1 MLYIAHYCTIYSS
14 LCYVEAAPALVFA
27 AAGQCKHWT
36 QSLVFQTPRQRLRD
50 DLNGIPLLINLIDTT
65 LFGQRQL
72 SPHHTQPHCGTPNKA
87 SQSPVQSSEI
97 GGTTSRDPDV
107 NEKVS
112 EDSCELEA
120 KMGNHDAERPSNEP
134 TNGN

>member
-1 MLYIAHYCTIYSS
+1 VLTLDS
-14 LCYVEAAPALVFA
+14 VF
-27 AAGQCKHWT
+27 
-36 QSLVFQTPRQRLRD
+36 VFQIPRQRLRD

-72 SPHHTQPHCGTPNKA
+72 SPHHTQPRFGTQNEA
-87 SQSPVQSSEI
+87 SQIPVQSSKI
-97 GGTTSRDPDV
+97 GGTTSRDPHV

-120 KMGNHDAERPSNEP
+120 KMGKHDAEGPSNEP